1 MFCLRQRRQQTWDCG
16 RNANSS
22 KNMNS
27 GEFHE
32 DTEKEM
38 PMKFSLA
45 PLLVANKDIS
55 AEARK
60 ALVENRPRDAAVILM
75 EQNGL
80 TCVEAGQLLDV
91 SAC

>member
-1 MFCLRQRRQQTWDCG
+1 M
-16 RNANSS
+16 
-22 KNMNS
+22 
-27 GEFHE
+27 
-32 DTEKEM
+32 EKDM
-38 PMKFSLA
+38 PMKFSLV

-60 ALVENRPRDAAVILM
+60 ALVENRLRDAAVILM

-91 SAC
+91 SALVCDRMSLLGNPNDAAKLAFSETEAQKT

>member
-22 KNMNS
+22 KNMKQR
-27 GEFHE
+27 EFHE
-32 DTEKEM
+32 DMKKEM
-38 PMKFSLA
+38 PMKFSLV

-55 AEARK
+55 TEARK
-60 ALVENRPRDAAVILM
+60 ALVENRLRDAAVILM